1 MQGKGG
7 MAMSD
12 QQLKK
17 QTVFKNGGEEE
28 DKMEKTG
35 SGLNQNLAGLLA
47 YIAGIISGV
56 IFLLIEKENQFVR
69 FHAYQSIMVTVG
81 LLILSIGLS
90 FVPIVGWIL
99 SLLLSPIGFILWIVC
114 MYKAYQGE
122 IFKVP
127 IVGNMAASQAGL
139 K

>member
-1 MQGKGG
+1 
-7 MAMSD
+7 MSD
-12 QQLKK
+12 QRLKK
-17 QTVFKNGGEEE
+17 QTVFKNGEEE
-28 DKMEKTG
+28 GDKMEKTG

-81 LLILSIGLS
+81 LVILSIGLS
-90 FVPIVGWIL
+90 FVPMVGWIL
-99 SLLLSPIGFILWIVC
+99 SLLLSPIGFILWVVC

-122 IFKVP
+122 VFKLP
-127 IVGNMAASQAGL
+127 IVGDMAASQAGL

>member
-1 MQGKGG
+1 

-12 QQLKK
+12 QRLKK
-17 QTVFKNGGEEE
+17 QTVFKNGEEE
-28 DKMEKTG
+28 GERMEKTG

-69 FHAYQSIMVTVG
+69 FHAYESIMVTVV
-81 LLILSIGLS
+81 LVFVSIGLS
-90 FVPIVGWIL
+90 LVPMVGWIL
-99 SLLLSPIGFILWIVC
+99 SLLLSPIGFILWVVC

-122 IFKVP
+122 VFKLP
-127 IVGNMAASQAGL
+127 IVGDMAASQAGL

>member
-1 MQGKGG
+1 MG
-7 MAMSD
+7 D
-12 QQLKK
+12 QRLKK

-28 DKMEKTG
+28 EKMEKTG

-56 IFLLIEKENQFVR
+56 IFLLIEKEDQFVR
-69 FHAYQSIMVTVG
+69 FHAYQSIMVTVA
-81 LLILSIGLS
+81 LVVLSIGLS
-90 FVPIVGWIL
+90 FVPLVGWIL
-99 SLLLSPIGFILWIVC
+99 SLLLSPIGFIIWIVC

-122 IFKVP
+122 TFKLP
-127 IVGNMAASQAGL
+127 LIGDMAASQAGL

>member
-1 MQGKGG
+1 

-12 QQLKK
+12 RQLKK

-28 DKMEKTG
+28 EKMEKTD

-81 LLILSIGLS
+81 LVILSIGLS
-90 FVPIVGWIL
+90 FVPLVGWAL
-99 SLLLSPIGFILWIVC
+99 SLLLSPIGFIIWIVC

-122 IFKVP
+122 VFKLP

>member
-1 MQGKGG
+1 
-7 MAMSD
+7 MSD
-12 QQLKK
+12 RQLKK

-28 DKMEKTG
+28 EKMEKTD

-81 LLILSIGLS
+81 LVILSIGLS
-90 FVPIVGWIL
+90 FVPLVGWAL
-99 SLLLSPIGFILWIVC
+99 SLLLSPIGFIIWIVC

-122 IFKVP
+122 VFKLP